1 MCYYVKFRISNV
13 GVFLIYEAFRNWA
26 ANFNAL
32 LAFAQSGGGWVL
44 GTVALLKKLG
54 SQGLDQLGPSA

>member
-32 LAFAQSGGGWVL
+32 LAFAQSGGV
-44 GTVALLKKLG
+44 GTGDRCLTEEAWIAG
-54 SQGLDQLGPSA
+54 S